1 MQDQTLAESPRRGA
15 ILAAATQLFLAHG
28 YAGASMSAV
37 ATACG
42 IRKASLYHH
51 FPSKEALFSAC
62 VTEAYDE
69 ATAALA
75 RIRDDAALSH
85 VARVRAAFAEVYR
98 VVVDSP
104 VGRLSPIIAEVAL
117 RFPDVARAF
126 YASFVV
132 RQHEIMNA
140 ILAAGVADGAFAAHD
155 VLAMEHVIFGPP
167 VTLSLSREMFASFQD
182 RDAILPVERVR
193 DGHCDLVL
201 RLLRAGVANGA

>member
-1 MQDQTLAESPRRGA
+1 MQAETHAELPRRGA

-37 ATACG
+37 AAACG

-51 FPSKEALFSAC
+51 VPSKEALFSAC
-62 VTEAYDE
+62 VTEAYDAATE
-69 ATAALA
+69 ALS
-75 RIRDDAALSH
+75 RIRDDPTLGH
-85 VARVRAAFAEVYR
+85 EDRVRAAFGEVYR

-117 RFPDVARAF
+117 RFPGVARAF
-126 YASFVV
+126 HESFVV

-140 ILAAGVADGAFAAHD
+140 ILAAGVAEGAFAPHD
-155 VLAMEHVIFGPP
+155 VLAMEHLIFGPP
-167 VTLSLSREMFASFQD
+167 VTLSLSREMFASFED
-182 RDAILPVERVR
+182 RDVLLPVERVR

-201 RLLRAGVANGA
+201 RLLRAS